1 MNIVMNNF
9 SFFILL
15 TCYYVTIPKMMLR
28 IAKKKKKKEKK
39 LRGKFLPLKVYW
51 MVGDIEWCHVA
62 PRGTT

>member
-1 MNIVMNNF
+1 
-9 SFFILL
+9 
-15 TCYYVTIPKMMLR
+15 MMLR
-28 IAKKKKKKEKK
+28 IAKKKKKEKK